1 MTTIILCNL
10 CFVKNNINDNIK
22 KNVVYMPQH
31 LAIVRYS
38 YNVLPP
44 KVQQL
49 LVVQCTVTLSTIAV
63 SGF

>member
-1 MTTIILCNL
+1 
-10 CFVKNNINDNIK
+10 
-22 KNVVYMPQH
+22 MPQH